1 MPMTGFFCQ
10 DEYLAKTTKLTD
22 EEVGRLFR
30 ALMKYHANGEIVD
43 LDVRESIAFDFIRED
58 IDKAEEA
65 YANKCRQ
72 ASENRRKGLNQ
83 NSTNDNARQRQSTS
97 VNETD
102 HNNINKNND
111 NKKEINKRNNT
122 RVTPPTLEEVT
133 EYCRSRNNGVD
144 PQRFI
149 DFYASKGW
157 MVGKNPMKD
166 WKACV
171 RTWEERDKGQKKV
184 IAQDF
189 TQRDYSD
196 VPDQMMDELARDM
209 EAFRKEVG

>member
-83 NSTNDNARQRQSTS
+83 NSTNDNDRQRPSTS

-102 HNNINKNND
+102 HNNVNKNND
-111 NKKEINKRNNT
+111 NKKEINKRSNK
-122 RVTPPTLEEVT
+122 RFTPPTLEEVT
-133 EYCRSRNNGVD
+133 EYCQSRNNGVN

-189 TQRDYSD
+189 QQRDYSD
-196 VPDQMMDELARDM
+196 VPDQMMNDLARDM